1 MKGALW
7 KIQQKCQPRDV
18 GLTGKLLQCLH
29 GEQQKRERAEGT
41 TPDEGYLASD
51 MQARIF
57 MELLLPETAETLL
70 SYDHYNWGEYAAFTR
85 NSYGKGTAFY
95 LGCMTGEELL
105 TSILETVLQA
115 AGVEL
120 PQECFPV
127 IVRKGKNDYG
137 KTVRYYL
144 NYSPEKQEVSWQH
157 SEGTELLT
165 GQKIQ
170 TGETLALEPWNLRIV
185 EGED

>member
-1 MKGALW
+1 
-7 KIQQKCQPRDV
+7 
-18 GLTGKLLQCLH
+18 
-29 GEQQKRERAEGT
+29 
-41 TPDEGYLASD
+41 
-51 MQARIF
+51 
-57 MELLLPETAETLL
+57 
-70 SYDHYNWGEYAAFTR
+70 
-85 NSYGKGTAFY
+85 
-95 LGCMTGEELL
+95 MTGEELL

-127 IVRKGKNDYG
+127 IVRNGKNDYG